1 MFNIVVISD
10 LEHSSPRIS
19 NILYFLNDNKYNKYW
34 IGANPNHFVNK
45 KDLPNNFE
53 KKIKNLYFK
62 RRVNIFQ
69 FIKHLLKSIRGNKK
83 NSNKSFSSAS
93 KKNKLIIYFLSLLV
107 PDQYVFTTLKY
118 VVNFRKE
125 FKNGSKIII
134 LSSSPY
140 TSVHLAAYII
150 KTIYKKRVVWVADY
164 RDLWSLNHN
173 YPFSKFRLLIDKKIE
188 KTVVKKADLV
198 TTTTLAWSKKQSKF
212 LNREVNVIYNGFSFP
227 DINQVPDYSLER
239 ENNKKYILY
248 VGSLYTTFQDYELL
262 FNNLDYKHKN
272 YEIHFLGKPNNKLK
286 EIVEL
291 KKLQNIIKN
300 IGFFNRNDAILIQKQ
315 YDFLLFFDSKQDEGI
330 LPLKFYEYLNTNKPI
345 ICVGGKPNSESKRIL
360 KYLKRGVVLDKK
372 PYVIDFFNNILTHQ
386 GDYDFNEEKNFE
398 FSYKFQSQK
407 FEELLDEY
415 LASYNW

>member
-1 MFNIVVISD
+1 MQKIVVISD

-19 NILYFLNDNKYNKYW
+19 NILYFLNDNKFNKYW

-53 KKIKNLYFK
+53 RKIKNLFFK

-69 FIKHLLKSIRGNKK
+69 FIKYLFKPKGGIKK
-83 NSNKSFSSAS
+83 NNTSFSSVS
-93 KKNKLIIYFLSLLV
+93 KKNKLIIYFLSVLV
-107 PDQYVFTTLKY
+107 PDQYVFTTIKY
-118 VVNFRKE
+118 VINYRKE

-140 TSVHLAAYII
+140 STVHLASYII
-150 KTIYKKRVVWVADY
+150 KSIYKKRVVWVADY

-198 TTTTLAWSKKQSKF
+198 TTTTLAWSIKQSKF
-212 LNREVNVIYNGFSFP
+212 LNRKVNVIYNGFSFP
-227 DINQVPDYSLER
+227 DINQVPNYSLER
-239 ENNKKYILY
+239 ENDKKYILY

-262 FNNLDYKHKN
+262 FDNLDNKHKN

-291 KKLQNIIKN
+291 KKLHNIIKN
-300 IGFFNRNDAILIQKQ
+300 IGFFNRNDAMLIQKQ

-330 LPLKFYEYLNTNKPI
+330 LPLKFYEYINTNKPI
-345 ICVGGKPNSESKRIL
+345 ICIGGKQNSESKRIL

-372 PYVIDFFNNILTHQ
+372 NHVMDFFNNILTHK

-407 FEELLDEY
+407 FEELIDEY

>member
-19 NILYFLNDNKYNKYW
+19 NILYFLNDKKYNKYW
-34 IGANPNHFVNK
+34 IGAYPNHFVNK

-53 KKIKNLYFK
+53 KKIKNLFFK

-69 FIKHLLKSIRGNKK
+69 FIKNLLKSIRGNKK
-83 NSNKSFSSAS
+83 NSNTSYSSAS
-93 KKNKLIIYFLSLLV
+93 KKNKLIIYFLSVLV

-140 TSVHLAAYII
+140 STVHLASYII
-150 KTIYKKRVVWVADY
+150 KAIYKKRVIWVADY

-188 KTVVKKADLV
+188 KTVIKKADLV

-212 LNREVNVIYNGFSFP
+212 LKRKVNVIYNGFSFP
-227 DINQVPDYSLER
+227 DLNQVPNYSFER
-239 ENNKKYILY
+239 ESNKKYILY

-291 KKLQNIIKN
+291 KKLHSIIKN
-300 IGFFNRNDAILIQKQ
+300 IGFFNRNDAMLIQKQ

-330 LPLKFYEYLNTNKPI
+330 LPLKFYEYINTNKPI

-372 PYVIDFFNNILTHQ
+372 PHVIDFFNNILNHQ
-386 GDYDFNEEKNFE
+386 GDYDFNEEKNLE
-398 FSYKFQSQK
+398 FSYKFQSEK

>member
-1 MFNIVVISD
+1 MLKIVVISD

-19 NILYFLNDNKYNKYW
+19 NILYFLNDKKYNKFW
-34 IGANPNHFVNK
+34 IGANPNQFLNK

-53 KKIKNLYFK
+53 EKIKNIFFN

-69 FIKHLLKSIRGNKK
+69 FVKHLFKLINGNKK
-83 NSNKSFSSAS
+83 SKTSFTGLE
-93 KKNKLIIYFLSLLV
+93 KKNKLIIYFLSILI

-118 VVNFRKE
+118 VSKFRKE
-125 FKNGSKIII
+125 FKNDDNIII

-140 TSVHLAAYII
+140 STVHLASYII
-150 KTIYKKRVVWVADY
+150 KILYKKRVVWVADY

-188 KTVVKKADLV
+188 KTVIKKADIV
-198 TTTTLAWSKKQSKF
+198 TTTTLAWSIKQSKF
-212 LNREVNVIYNGFSFP
+212 LNRKVNVIYNGFSIP

-239 ENNKKYILY
+239 EINKKYILY

-262 FNNLDYKHKN
+262 FNNLDYTHKN
-272 YEIHFLGKPNNKLK
+272 YEIHFLGKPNNKMN
-286 EIVEL
+286 EIIEL
-291 KKLQNIIKN
+291 KKLHNIIKN
-300 IGFFNRNDAILIQKQ
+300 IGFFNRNDAMLIQKQ

-330 LPLKFYEYLNTNKPI
+330 LPLKFYEYINTSKPI

-360 KYLKRGVVLDKK
+360 KYLKRGVVLDKNPHVK
-372 PYVIDFFNNILTHQ
+372 DFFNNILTHQ

>member
-1 MFNIVVISD
+1 MQKIVVISD

-19 NILYFLNDNKYNKYW
+19 NILYFLNQNKYEKYW
-34 IGANPNHFVNK
+34 IGANPEHFVNK
-45 KDLPNNFE
+45 KDLPNGFE
-53 KKIKNLYFK
+53 KKIKNLFF
-62 RRVNIFQ
+62 RRRINIFQ
-69 FIKHLLKSIRGNKK
+69 FIKQFLKSIRGNKK
-83 NSNKSFSSAS
+83 NGSISFSGVQ
-93 KKNKLIIYFLSLLV
+93 KKNKLIIYFLSILI

-118 VVNFRKE
+118 VVKFRNE

-140 TSVHLAAYII
+140 STVHLACYII

-188 KTVVKKADLV
+188 KTVIKKACLV

-212 LNREVNVIYNGFSFP
+212 LNRKVNVIYNGFSFP
-227 DINQVPDYSLER
+227 DINQVSNYSLER

-262 FNNLDYKHKN
+262 FDNLDNKHKN
-272 YEIHFLGKPNNKLK
+272 YEIHFLGKPNNIIK

-291 KKLQNIIKN
+291 KKLDNIIKN
-300 IGFFNRNDAILIQKQ
+300 IGYFNRNDAMLIQKQ
-315 YDFLLFFDSKQDEGI
+315 YDYLLFFDSKQDEGI
-330 LPLKFYEYLNTNKPI
+330 LPLKFYEYINANKPI
-345 ICVGGKPNSESKRIL
+345 ICVGGKSKSEPKQIL
-360 KYLKRGVVLDKK
+360 NYLKRGIILEERNQLK
-372 PYVIDFFNNILTHQ
+372 DFFDKIHFKQNGLH
-386 GDYDFNEEKNFE
+386 YEEEKNYE

-415 LASYNW
+415 LVSYNW